1 MVLIGR
7 STIKKYALSSKKK
20 RIDEHL
26 AIDEHWAGLDA
37 RTLGRS
43 DARTRVRVRV
53 RALGCYI
60 NPKDAS
66 S

>member
-1 MVLIGR
+1 MI
-7 STIKKYALSSKKK
+7 TYALFKK

-26 AIDEHWAGLDA
+26 AVDEHWAGLDA

-43 DARTRVRVRV
+43 ESDAAARTRGRVRV

>member
-1 MVLIGR
+1 MI
-7 STIKKYALSSKKK
+7 TYALFKK

-26 AIDEHWAGLDA
+26 AIHEHCQWAGLDA

-43 DARTRVRVRV
+43 ESDAAARTRGRVRV